1 MAPLPPMY
9 HFSWGKLTS
18 VIHCDPLWRPQQKE
32 TSGCQQ
38 PRGELGSSPLAL
50 CPPSSDAVKA
60 IGPLQGPKGFD
71 LQTLAEDGKE
81 EFREEMGRGRAP
93 LRGLAVGESDR
104 AQLQR
109 LLGGGNLHPSCRAG
123 QGDGNRPGGNVS
135 GQGSWL
141 PEELTPAEG
150 RPGGPAPPGDRGGE
164 EPTRC

>member
-32 TSGCQQ
+32 TSSCQQ

-81 EFREEMGRGRAP
+81 EFREMGRGRAP
-93 LRGLAVGESDR
+93 LRVLPWGRAIGLSSKGCWEVEIYT
-104 AQLQR
+104 QV
-109 LLGGGNLHPSCRAG
+109 AG
-123 QGDGNRPGGNVS
+123 QARGMETDQVETSVVRAPGYPRS
-135 GQGSWL
+135 
-141 PEELTPAEG
+141 
-150 RPGGPAPPGDRGGE
+150 
-164 EPTRC
+164 